1 MLTGFLCDRA
11 NGCDASHRGGPPG
24 FVQVDGGGATLLW
37 PDYVGN
43 WMFNTI
49 GASRP

>member
-1 MLTGFLCDRA
+1 VPDRA